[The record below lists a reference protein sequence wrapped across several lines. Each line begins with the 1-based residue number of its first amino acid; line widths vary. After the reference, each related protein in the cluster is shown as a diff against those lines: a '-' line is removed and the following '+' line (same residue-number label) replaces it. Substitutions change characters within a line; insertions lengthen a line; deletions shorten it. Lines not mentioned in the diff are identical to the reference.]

1 LVSARYYLGLYE
13 PNSTYNLYFIL
24 IINDTLSHSYFTF
37 SLLARLEKP
46 MALTGKTDALDHL

>member
-1 LVSARYYLGLYE
+1 LVTARYYLGLYE

-37 SLLARLEKP
+37 SLLARVEKP
-46 MALTGKTDALDHL
+46 MPLTTCSQS

>member
-24 IINDTLSHSYFTF
+24 IINDTLSHSYLTF
-37 SLLARLEKP
+37 SLLVRLEKP
-46 MALTGKTDALDHL
+46 TPLTTCSQS